1 MTILPKTRYSL
12 GKLGLFR
19 YKVLI
24 DKILVKYCPMFGSQ
38 ISHIQIY
45 HTPSDNSTC
54 PFSSY
59 IHNNQLI
66 CNSYHSNRFHLVSCT
81 QQARQSLF
89 RSFYLLFL
97 PFFLFLKIKVQ
108 LVFQLMMPNTYL
120 KGIPVTGKFDVC
132 PTFAMFMCLTLPQGG
147 VCTCIVYIRIT
158 MVTTHAHTHHLVA
171 KLVP

>member
-1 MTILPKTRYSL
+1 MVVQNSDRKWRLQVLFKAFYVYWFGSMTILPKTRYSL

-97 PFFLFLKIKVQ
+97 PFFFISENQ
-108 LVFQLMMPNTYL
+108 SAA
-120 KGIPVTGKFDVC
+120 GIPTNDAK
-132 PTFAMFMCLTLPQGG
+132 
-147 VCTCIVYIRIT
+147 YIS
-158 MVTTHAHTHHLVA
+158 
-171 KLVP
+171 